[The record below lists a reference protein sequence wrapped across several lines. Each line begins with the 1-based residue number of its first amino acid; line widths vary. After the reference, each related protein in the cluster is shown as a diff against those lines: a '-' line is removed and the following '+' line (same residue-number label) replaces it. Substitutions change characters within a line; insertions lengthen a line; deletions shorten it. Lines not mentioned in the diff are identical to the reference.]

1 MIIVRIAEGAWQHA
15 GARFSEWV
23 GTAGLIGW
31 GLMLFN
37 EPDIFAKSPSFS
49 VMARWAD
56 QAAWANILLAAGAFR
71 FLALVLNGT
80 LPSFRR
86 HTPTIRFLASW
97 LAFMTWGA
105 VALGMFA
112 AWRDVGGL
120 PTGWVAYG
128 LIIAPHEWR
137 NILMTRRD
145 MAAVRRGANAMAGK

>member
-37 EPDIFAKSPSFS
+37 EPGIFAKSPSFS

-80 LPSFRR
+80 LPSLRR
-86 HTPTIRFLASW
+86 HTPTIRFMASW

-128 LIIAPHEWR
+128 VIIAPHEWR

-145 MAAVRRGANAMAGK
+145 MAAVRRGTNAVAGK

>member
-71 FLALVLNGT
+71 ACRISTRCHTNHQQSSQQNRQHRTAERIGFIGSSQRKAFFQEAGASGDT
-80 LPSFRR
+80 ASKADER
-86 HTPTIRFLASW
+86 HIRIQ
-97 LAFMTWGA
+97 
-105 VALGMFA
+105 V
-112 AWRDVGGL
+112 
-120 PTGWVAYG
+120 TGRH
-128 LIIAPHEWR
+128 P
-137 NILMTRRD
+137 
-145 MAAVRRGANAMAGK
+145 

>member
-1 MIIVRIAEGAWQHA
+1 MIIVRIAEGAWEHA

-23 GTAGLIGW
+23 GTVGLIGW
-31 GLMLFN
+31 GLMLFHQ
-37 EPDIFAKSPSFS
+37 PGIFEASASFK

-71 FLALVLNGT
+71 FMALVLNGT
-80 LPSFRR
+80 VAGLRR
-86 HTPTIRFLASW
+86 HTPTIRFIASW
-97 LAFMTWGA
+97 VAFMTWGA
-105 VALGMFA
+105 VALGMYY
-112 AWRDVGGL
+112 AWRETGGS